1 MSNTIPSC
9 YVLLV
14 FFHLWSIQIQFDC
27 YRELRNCPGFC
38 FFSLKTN
45 PIGGNKG
52 FINVSLTINSQ
63 NFYVCLPEWIAYNFI
78 CLWSPMLMMKRLK
91 CINLSECLFVW
102 YLYVYLY
109 GTFFITGLI
118 VTKHCRTYQFH
129 CSLSQ
134 EWRIYMLTSIEGL
147 RTGKQI
153 GKSCVSK
160 QSAFAHDLLPL
171 SLWYH

>member
-109 GTFFITGLI
+109 GTFFCYRFNCHQALQDLSVSLLLESGVENLYAYLHRGIT
-118 VTKHCRTYQFH
+118 YW
-129 CSLSQ
+129 
-134 EWRIYMLTSIEGL
+134 EANW
-147 RTGKQI
+147 
-153 GKSCVSK
+153 
-160 QSAFAHDLLPL
+160 
-171 SLWYH
+171 

>member
-38 FFSLKTN
+38 FFSRKTS
-45 PIGGNKG
+45 PIGRNKG
-52 FINVSLTINSQ
+52 SINVSLSINSQ
-63 NFYVCLPEWIAYNFI
+63 NFYVCLPEWIAYNLI
-78 CLWSPMLMMKRLK
+78 SLWSPMLMMKRLK

-109 GTFFITGLI
+109 GIFVYLYGFCMFICMVLFCYRFNCQQALQDLS
-118 VTKHCRTYQFH
+118 V
-129 CSLSQ
+129 SL
-134 EWRIYMLTSIEGL
+134 
-147 RTGKQI
+147 
-153 GKSCVSK
+153 
-160 QSAFAHDLLPL
+160 LLESGVENL
-171 SLWYH
+171 YAYLHRGIAYWEANW